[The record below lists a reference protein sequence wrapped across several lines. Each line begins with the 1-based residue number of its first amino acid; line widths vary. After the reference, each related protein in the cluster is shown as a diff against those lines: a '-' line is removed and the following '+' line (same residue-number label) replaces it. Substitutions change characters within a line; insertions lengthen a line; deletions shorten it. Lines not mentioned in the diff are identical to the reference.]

1 MRTRI
6 AILMAVIA
14 TFGAVVA
21 YRAVTAEED
30 TSSGERR
37 LEQGQIIELNR
48 RADLLNT
55 LRESAQFEDSEVSF
69 SSTRPGSCAKQILR

>member
-1 MRTRI
+1 MRTRV

-30 TSSGERR
+30 TSAWNAG
-37 LEQGQIIELNR
+37 
-48 RADLLNT
+48 
-55 LRESAQFEDSEVSF
+55 
-69 SSTRPGSCAKQILR
+69 